1 MVGTVMA
8 QKEFCLRQIVE
19 TGVVA
24 VVRVDSSDQL
34 VDVVHA
40 VAQGGVT
47 CVEVTMTTPNA
58 LGVIADASAR
68 FGEEILIGVGSV
80 LDAETARMA
89 ILAGAEFVVGPAL
102 NAAMIA
108 MCRRYGKVVVPGAFT
123 PTEIVEAW
131 QGGADLV
138 KVFPA
143 SLGGPALIK
152 ALKGPLPQIPLVPTG
167 GVTAENT
174 GEFIRAG
181 AAAVAAGTSLVS
193 KDLVKKKDFKGLTE
207 RARQFAEAVKQARE

>member
-1 MVGTVMA
+1 MT
-8 QKEFCLRQIVE
+8 QKESCLRQIVE

-24 VVRVDSSDQL
+24 VVRVDSSDQR
-34 VDVVHA
+34 VDVVQA

-58 LGVIADASAR
+58 LQVIADASAR
-68 FGEEILIGVGSV
+68 FGEKILVGVGSV
-80 LDAETARMA
+80 LDAETARNA

-102 NAAMIA
+102 NVDMIA
-108 MCRRYGKVVVPGAFT
+108 MCRRYAKVVIPGAFT

-131 QGGADLV
+131 QSGADLV

-143 SLGGPALIK
+143 SLGGPALVK

-207 RARQFAEAVKQARE
+207 RARQFAEAVKKARE

>member
-1 MVGTVMA
+1 MT
-8 QKEFCLRQIVE
+8 QKESCLKQIVE

-24 VVRVDSSDQL
+24 VVRVDSSEQL
-34 VDVVHA
+34 LEVVQA
-40 VAQGGVT
+40 VAEGGVR

-58 LGVIADASAR
+58 LQVISDTSAR
-68 FGEEILIGVGSV
+68 FGEDILIGVGSV

-89 ILAGAEFVVGPAL
+89 ILAGAQFVVGPAL
-102 NAAMIA
+102 NADMIA
-108 MCRRYGKVVVPGAFT
+108 MCRRYGKVVIPGAFT

-131 QGGADLV
+131 RSGADLV

-143 SLGGPALIK
+143 SLGGPELIK

-174 GEFIRAG
+174 GDFIRAG
-181 AAAVAAGTSLVS
+181 AAAVAAGASLVS
-193 KDLVKKKDFKGLTE
+193 KELVKKKDLKGLTE
-207 RARQFAEAVKQARE
+207 RARQFARAVKEAREGI

>member
-1 MVGTVMA
+1 MA
-8 QKEFCLRQIVE
+8 EKGFCLRQIVE

-34 VDVVHA
+34 VDVVQA
-40 VAQGGVT
+40 IARGGVT

-58 LGVIADASAR
+58 LEVIADASAR
-68 FGEEILIGVGSV
+68 FGGEILIGVGSV

-102 NAAMIA
+102 NADMIA
-108 MCRRYGKVVVPGAFT
+108 TCRRYGKVVIPGAFT

-131 QGGADLV
+131 QTGADLV

-143 SLGGPALIK
+143 SLGGPELIK

-174 GEFIRAG
+174 GDFIRAG

-193 KDLVKKKDFKGLTE
+193 KDLVKKKDFKGLTQ
-207 RARQFAEAVKQARE
+207 RAQQFAEAVKKARE

>member
-1 MVGTVMA
+1 MA
-8 QKEFCLRQIVE
+8 EKESCLRLIVE

-24 VVRVDSSDQL
+24 VVRVDSSEQL
-34 VDVVHA
+34 LDVVQA
-40 VAQGGVT
+40 VAEGGVK

-58 LGVIADASAR
+58 LQVISDTSKR
-68 FGEEILIGVGSV
+68 FGEDILIGVGSV

-102 NAAMIA
+102 NHELIS
-108 MCRRYGKVVVPGAFT
+108 MCRRYGRVVIPGAFT

-131 QGGADLV
+131 QSGADLV

-143 SLGGPALIK
+143 SLGGPNLIK

-167 GVTAENT
+167 GVTADNA
-174 GEFIRAG
+174 GDFIQAG

-193 KDLVKKKDFKGLTE
+193 NELVKKKDLKALTA
-207 RARQFAEAVKQARE
+207 RAIEFADAVKQARQVQ

>member
-1 MVGTVMA
+1 MA
-8 QKEFCLRQIVE
+8 QKESCLRQIVE

-34 VDVVHA
+34 VDVVEA

-58 LGVIADASAR
+58 LQVIADASAR

-80 LDAETARMA
+80 LDAATARMA

-102 NAAMIA
+102 NADMIG

-131 QGGADLV
+131 QTGADLV

-143 SLGGPALIK
+143 SLGGPSLIK

-174 GEFIRAG
+174 GDFMRAG

-207 RARQFAEAVKQARE
+207 RARQFAEAVKTARA

>member
-1 MVGTVMA
+1 MMD
-8 QKEFCLRQIVE
+8 KESCFRLIVE

-24 VVRVDSSDQL
+24 VVRVDRSEQL
-34 VDVVHA
+34 LDVVQA
-40 VAQGGVT
+40 VAEGGVK

-58 LGVIADASAR
+58 LQVISDTSKR
-68 FGEEILIGVGSV
+68 FGEDILIGVGSV

-102 NAAMIA
+102 NHDLIS
-108 MCRRYGKVVVPGAFT
+108 MCRRYGRVVMPGAFT

-131 QGGADLV
+131 QSGADLV

-143 SLGGPALIK
+143 SLGGPKLIK

-167 GVTAENT
+167 GVTADNA
-174 GEFIRAG
+174 GDFIQAG

-193 KDLVKKKDFKGLTE
+193 NELVKKKDFKALTA
-207 RARQFAEAVKQARE
+207 RAIEFAEAVKLARQVQ

>member
-1 MVGTVMA
+1 MVE
-8 QKEFCLRQIVE
+8 KESCLRQIVE

-34 VDVVHA
+34 LDVVQA
-40 VAQGGVT
+40 VAEGGVR

-58 LGVIADASAR
+58 LRVISDTSER

-89 ILAGAEFVVGPAL
+89 ILAGAEFVVGPVL
-102 NAAMIA
+102 NRDLIA
-108 MCRRYGKVVVPGAFT
+108 VCRRYGKVVIPGAFT

-131 QGGADLV
+131 QSGADLV

-143 SLGGPALIK
+143 SLGGPKLIK

-167 GVTAENT
+167 GVTADNA
-174 GEFIRAG
+174 GDFIRAG

-193 KDLVKKKDFKGLTE
+193 KELVKQRDFKALTE
-207 RARQFAEAVKQARE
+207 RARQFIEVVREARQGQ

>member
-1 MVGTVMA
+1 MA
-8 QKEFCLRQIVE
+8 QKEVCLRQIVE

-34 VDVVHA
+34 VDVVQA
-40 VAQGGVT
+40 IAEGGVR

-58 LGVIADASAR
+58 LQVIADASAR
-68 FGEEILIGVGSV
+68 SGGEILIGVGSV

-89 ILAGAEFVVGPAL
+89 ILAGAEFVVAPSL
-102 NAAMIA
+102 DVHTIA

-123 PTEIVEAW
+123 PTEIVQAW
-131 QGGADLV
+131 QSGADLV

-143 SLGGPALIK
+143 SLGGPELIK
-152 ALKGPLPQIPLVPTG
+152 ALKGPLPQIPLLPTG

-174 GEFIRAG
+174 GDFIRAG

-207 RARQFAEAVKQARE
+207 RARQFAEAVKKARA